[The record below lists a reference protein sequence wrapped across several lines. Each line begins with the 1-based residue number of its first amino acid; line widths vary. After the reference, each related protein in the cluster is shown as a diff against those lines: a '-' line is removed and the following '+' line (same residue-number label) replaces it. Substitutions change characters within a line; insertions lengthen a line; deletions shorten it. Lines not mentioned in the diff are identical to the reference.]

1 MYQDALREIT
11 EKAPAKFSIYDCM
24 DVVCKDII
32 DNHLEKAGVNISFI
46 SDYIQNHIKTVVGYS
61 ILKILYYEKNPE
73 KAECEEYPKGEEP
86 NEDEHP
92 VVLEKGDYMPFI
104 LITYGI
110 ECFFLREQPEKLLEY
125 IKKMRIPGALRYK
138 KEITRL
144 YNKVNNKES

>member
-110 ECFFLREQPEKLLEY
+110 ECFFLSEQPEKLLEY

-138 KEITRL
+138 KEITLL
-144 YNKVNNKES
+144 YNKVNKES

>member
-1 MYQDALREIT
+1 MDAIDKLITSSMYQDALREIT

-92 VVLEKGDYMPFI
+92 VVLEKGDYIPFI
-104 LITYGI
+104 
-110 ECFFLREQPEKLLEY
+110 P
-125 IKKMRIPGALRYK
+125 
-138 KEITRL
+138 
-144 YNKVNNKES
+144 

>member
-104 LITYGI
+104 LS
-110 ECFFLREQPEKLLEY
+110 EQPEKLLEY